1 MASWSS
7 PLQQTFRQRRS
18 TWPTPPRKKRTH
30 AEGSTRR
37 ASMPEMPRADEA
49 RSNDPR
55 LGALPELFGFW
66 CESAAARQ
74 RRSSTVCWLAARG
87 RSPTRPSEPLLTCA
101 ARKV

>member
-7 PLQQTFRQRRS
+7 PLQQTSRQRRS

-37 ASMPEMPRADEA
+37 ASLPEMPRTDEA

-66 CESAAARQ
+66 CERCRQ
-74 RRSSTVCWLAARG
+74 AETVEHSVLAGRAG